1 MGKEV
6 RPQFFTMN
14 INSLLNIFIYL
25 LLLLLLLLYAE
36 MNNKIIL
43 VQDIS
48 EGYLIRL
55 PYPID
60 QDNNN
65 L

>member
-1 MGKEV
+1 
-6 RPQFFTMN
+6 
-14 INSLLNIFIYL
+14 
-25 LLLLLLLLYAE
+25 